1 MPIPDH
7 IKREH
12 ILQAAAEID
21 AADPGSFQPSTKY
34 DAWIDGKTYPPKTL
48 IVRASHHAPGS
59 PIDSTAFSGGD
70 ESGQANRF
78 LRLQGIP
85 VYPKGTDGP
94 AQADYPEDSSRFGYL
109 AWMLRDAA
117 VYCPRNAFDCRKAF
131 REAAYLLLGLATA
144 GDHRG
149 QTIENYY
156 EAVNKRQIDVSRKD
170 FYDAMAEAV
179 RGDTARLTSILRT
192 SSGYAHIFGTPRW
205 GVMEQAIAALAAG
218 GREGQRTYRLLTFN
232 PSNKEYDYSLEDW
245 SEVVAEIS
253 ANKIAEDDW
262 STGSTTSVV
271 EGDPFFFLCQGA
283 GPRGIVGQAIATS
296 DSWQDG
302 NGRNR
307 ANISIDWA
315 TERPLQSLETTT
327 LEARFPDYRWSPQGS
342 GQALDP
348 AIADY
353 IEQQIADNPMVAD
366 QAIPSQSSATTT
378 TMISQQ
384 LAAVLDTQKHYS
396 SDNTPKMKKRLQA
409 LKNATSELK
418 TLEAGQPT
426 LHKLL
431 WQPKDGTG
439 RKARIPWIRLYDKKA
454 SPKPTQGWYIVFL
467 FRSDGTGVYL
477 SLNQGT
483 QIWKPNGDLLSQP
496 LDEIEKR
503 AQQARRSLIAR
514 GLLPDQTKEPMDLRD
529 PMGGRK
535 LGEAYTRGD
544 VEHAFYGRDEL
555 PDDATLTRDLLRL
568 VAAYGALIEG
578 RPPGPQPP
586 PPPPPPPPEPVTPKE
601 ICHHFTQA
609 VTTTGLCFGSRT
621 DDFIRAFLAS
631 AATKR
636 FVILTG
642 LSGSGKTQ
650 IAMKL
655 GEWLGEDA
663 YMVVPVRPDWT
674 GSEAL
679 FGYENV
685 LAKADDNGRR
695 PWQVPPTLEFM
706 LEAVAN
712 PADPYLLLLDEMN
725 LAHVE
730 RYFADVLSGIESGK
744 ACLPNLKKDA
754 KGAWLQSAAE
764 PMVPFPNNLFVVGTV
779 NVDETTY
786 MFSPKVLDR
795 ANTIEFRVQ
804 TSDLAADPL
813 AIAAIAPCPQGAP
826 AHTQGLRAI
835 AADRSS
841 HVELVPAWLEAFTA
855 DLRALHTLLARHGL
869 EFGHRTFAESVRFAC
884 IHAAMLGED
893 EATGNHEQQL
903 DLVVLQKVLPRLH
916 GSRRRLEPVLCAL
929 ASFAKQ
935 PKDKAKEGFDPLG
948 DEAADPTL
956 PKTMDKLQRMTRI
969 LRDNQFVSFA
979 E

>member
-1 MPIPDH
+1 MLPSELDGFEVDPDRFEGV
-7 IKREH
+7 KLR
-12 ILQAAAEID
+12 A
-21 AADPGSFQPSTKY
+21 
-34 DAWIDGKTYPPKTL
+34 TL
-48 IVRASHHAPGS
+48 
-59 PIDSTAFSGGD
+59 
-70 ESGQANRF
+70 
-78 LRLQGIP
+78 
-85 VYPKGTDGP
+85 
-94 AQADYPEDSSRFGYL
+94 
-109 AWMLRDAA
+109 
-117 VYCPRNAFDCRKAF
+117 
-131 REAAYLLLGLATA
+131 
-144 GDHRG
+144 
-149 QTIENYY
+149 
-156 EAVNKRQIDVSRKD
+156 QID
-170 FYDAMAEAV
+170 
-179 RGDTARLTSILRT
+179 
-192 SSGYAHIFGTPRW
+192 
-205 GVMEQAIAALAAG
+205 
-218 GREGQRTYRLLTFN
+218 
-232 PSNKEYDYSLEDW
+232 
-245 SEVVAEIS
+245 
-253 ANKIAEDDW
+253 
-262 STGSTTSVV
+262 
-271 EGDPFFFLCQGA
+271 
-283 GPRGIVGQAIATS
+283 
-296 DSWQDG
+296 
-302 NGRNR
+302 
-307 ANISIDWA
+307 
-315 TERPLQSLETTT
+315 
-327 LEARFPDYRWSPQGS
+327 
-342 GQALDP
+342 QALDTP
-348 AIADY
+348 
-353 IEQQIADNPMVAD
+353 
-366 QAIPSQSSATTT
+366 
-378 TMISQQ
+378 
-384 LAAVLDTQKHYS
+384 LARDTIKV
-396 SDNTPKMKKRLQA
+396 TPGLA
-409 LKNATSELK
+409 ELS
-418 TLEAGQPT
+418 
-426 LHKLL
+426 
-431 WQPKDGTG
+431 
-439 RKARIPWIRLYDKKA
+439 IIRG
-454 SPKPTQGWYIVFL
+454 P
-467 FRSDGTGVYL
+467 
-477 SLNQGT
+477 QGT
-483 QIWKPNGDLLSQP
+483 NFQVSPEETQLLRALLSQP
-496 LDEIEKR
+496 APAIE
-503 AQQARRSLIAR
+503 Q
-514 GLLPDQTKEPMDLRD
+514 D
-529 PMGGRK
+529 P
-535 LGEAYTRGD
+535 A
-544 VEHAFYGRDEL
+544 VF
-555 PDDATLTRDLLRL
+555 
-568 VAAYGALIEG
+568 
-578 RPPGPQPP
+578 
-586 PPPPPPPPEPVTPKE
+586 
-601 ICHHFTQA
+601 CHHFTQA